1 MGAALPLAGETD
13 YAVDLALDV
22 PASPIAAA
30 ATSGTVA
37 SALSAISAAG
47 AATAAAATYL
57 ATSRF
62 LDELSPYLARPM
74 TTYQREVLAETLIE
88 LVDARIAAA
97 QLG

>member
-13 YAVDLALDV
+13 YAVDVTLDV
-22 PASPIAAA
+22 PAAPIAAA

-47 AATAAAATYL
+47 AATAAAATNL
-57 ATSRF
+57 AMGRF
-62 LDELSPYLARPM
+62 LDELSPHLARPM
-74 TTYQREVLAETLIE
+74 TMHQREVLAESLIE

-97 QLG
+97 RLD